1 MGQQRR
7 FTPEFRCQAVQL
19 LNAERRPAA
28 EIAREFGIPHNRL
41 YK

>member
-19 LNAERRPAA
+19 LNAGQRLAA
-28 EIAREFGIPHNRL
+28 EIVRELGFPRNRL
-41 YK
+41 